1 MIETKTNIQ
10 NIKLV
15 DFRLAMQAQG
25 GKCVFFSEW
34 NKCAQKNYMANF
46 GEMPLGDITKDVTKS
61 FIPQKFDVLCAGF
74 PCKPFSIAVVSKKK
88 SLGRETG
95 FKNKTQSTLF
105 FDVADIITQHRERIM
120 IVGFNCE
127 AFCTKQLIA

>member
-25 GKCVFFSEW
+25 GKCVFSQ
-34 NKCAQKNYMANF
+34 NGTNA
-46 GEMPLGDITKDVTKS
+46 L
-61 FIPQKFDVLCAGF
+61 
-74 PCKPFSIAVVSKKK
+74 KKTTWQTLEK

-95 FKNKTQSTLF
+95 FKDKTQGTLF
-105 FDVADIITQHRERIM
+105 FDVADIITQHREHIM
-120 IVGFNCE
+120 IVGFNCDI
-127 AFCTKQLIA
+127 FLQNN